1 MSDEAIERVKGLG
14 HPVETTSDGPA
25 VTGPVPLRKAVE
37 TSHSLRQQGVPVRL
51 KQEVSSSTF
60 RVVRVGSFATAGE
73 AEAALA
79 ALTAKGIE
87 GVVVR
92 EQLSDRRDR
101 DRRRGV
107 SRLTKNDLI
116 NSVAGHGLS
125 KRQSAAVVEAVFD
138 SMIRAFEQGSDVKI
152 VGFGHFKLRKKA
164 SRKGRNPQT
173 GNEIEITAR
182 RVLTFKPSKGLKAQV
197 NHR

>member
-1 MSDEAIERVKGLG
+1 M
-14 HPVETTSDGPA
+14 T
-25 VTGPVPLRKAVE
+25 
-37 TSHSLRQQGVPVRL
+37 
-51 KQEVSSSTF
+51 
-60 RVVRVGSFATAGE
+60 
-73 AEAALA
+73 
-79 ALTAKGIE
+79 
-87 GVVVR
+87 
-92 EQLSDRRDR
+92 
-101 DRRRGV
+101 
-107 SRLTKNDLI
+107 RLTKNDLI

-125 KRQSAAVVEAVFD
+125 KRQSEAVFD